1 MDESKNVATGSGGNP
16 ADGGDTGRRAGREG
30 MSLRN
35 LRTFDSL
42 KNPAYRL
49 YWTNMMGYTAGMN
62 MEILAR
68 NLLIWEL
75 TESPTIL
82 GLKSLALALPML
94 VFSLLGGV
102 IADRILKNH
111 VILAGQL
118 VSAAISLSIALS
130 LTFGYL
136 GFDDSGS
143 WWILIVAAAGQG
155 TVMSLMMPSR
165 QAMVYEIV
173 GGEQVLNAVS
183 LNTAAMSGMR
193 VLGPALAG
201 FLIDTV
207 DYANTYFIIT
217 GLYLVSSLLILF
229 LPRTSPTALGGQGA
243 ISNIKA
249 GIDYVRQE
257 KVLLIILLFGLVGI
271 ILATP
276 YMTLMPIV
284 ASEILGVGAT
294 GLGLL
299 MMFIGIGAIA
309 GSLVLASLP
318 DRNRGRLLLISAVC
332 LAVSLIGFAFS
343 TTWYVSL
350 SLLILVGIG
359 QTGLIATAVTVLQDY
374 SRDEYRGRVMS
385 IFMMEVGLMGLGG
398 FAAALITEVVG
409 VQWVIGGA
417 AMALASLSVLAAAF
431 VPRLRNLD

>member
-1 MDESKNVATGSGGNP
+1 MSESKNVASDSGGNHVG
-16 ADGGDTGRRAGREG
+16 AGGAGGRAGKGRL
-30 MSLRN
+30 SLRN
-35 LRTFDSL
+35 LRTFESL

-62 MEILAR
+62 MEIIAR

-94 VFSLLGGV
+94 VFSLFGGV
-102 IADRILKNH
+102 IADRVPKNH

-118 VSAAISLSIALS
+118 VSAAISLGIALS
-130 LTFGYL
+130 LTTGYL
-136 GFDDSGS
+136 AFDDSGS

-165 QAMVYEIV
+165 QTLLYEIV

-193 VLGPALAG
+193 VLGPAAAG
-201 FLIDTV
+201 FLIEAV
-207 DYANTYFIIT
+207 DYASTYFVIS

-249 GIDYVRQE
+249 GIDYVLQE
-257 KVLLIILLFGLVGI
+257 KVLLIILVFGLVGI

-284 ASEILGVGAT
+284 ATDVLGVGP
-294 GLGLL
+294 GGYGML

-318 DRNRGRLLLISAVC
+318 DRNRGRLLLASVMC
-332 LAVSLIGFAFS
+332 LAGALIGFAFS

-374 SRDEYRGRVMS
+374 SRAEYRGRVMS

-398 FAAALITEVVG
+398 FAAALITEAVG

-417 AMALASLSVLAAAF
+417 AIVLASLSILALAF
-431 VPRLRNLD
+431 MPRLRNLN